1 VNRTVVRRFAARLKA
16 LRKERGMSQE
26 EVAQRSKLHP
36 TTISALER
44 GLYIAS
50 LVSLDQ
56 LAHGLGV
63 DISTLVTFPDESK
76 TVPKPNPRDA
86 EKTMILMALDNFD
99 EPTLRK
105 IRKALQLFSA
115 V

>member
-1 VNRTVVRRFAARLKA
+1 VVRRFAARLKT

-63 DISTLVTFPDESK
+63 DIAALVSFPDESK
-76 TVPKPNPRDA
+76 GTSKPNARDT
-86 EKTMILMALDNFD
+86 EKTMILMELEGFD
-99 EPTLRK
+99 AQTLRK